1 MTDWK
6 STEEAGSAWAFSAFV
21 WVARRFGRRLS
32 RLVLRV
38 VSLYF
43 WLVRGEQRRQIATFR
58 EVVTGQKATAMDTL
72 RHFWT
77 FAQVALDRLYLLMP
91 EDHGLQI
98 ESEGLDQLD
107 EALAEGRGCMLVGA
121 HFGSFEAARLVARG
135 RPEIPLRA
143 LMDLRVNSRIS
154 AVLERINPRFAAQ
167 VLDVQDLSATEIG
180 LALKES
186 LEQGAM
192 VAMLADRTVER
203 DRSQTVQFFGREAQ
217 FPASPWWLAHALKV
231 PVVMFTAVLDKGK
244 YKARFER
251 IARPQIDSHSNGRA
265 AARQQMVERWA
276 QGYASRLQARVS
288 QYPDN
293 WFNFYSVWDSDSV

>member
-43 WLVRGEQRRQIATFR
+43 WLVRGEQRRQIAAFR

-98 ESEGLDQLD
+98 EAEGLGQMDS
-107 EALAEGRGCMLVGA
+107 ALALERGCLLLGA
-121 HFGSFEAARLVARG
+121 HFGSFEAARLIAGR

-143 LMDLRVNSRIS
+143 LMDLRINARVS
-154 AVLERINPRFAAQ
+154 AVLERINPQLSKQ
-167 VLDVQDLSATEIG
+167 VLDVQDMTPTEVALS
-180 LALKES
+180 LKQALDQK
-186 LEQGAM
+186 AM
-192 VAMLADRTVER
+192 VAMLADRTVGR
-203 DRSQTVQFFGREAQ
+203 DRSLTVEFFGRETQ
-217 FPASPWWLAHALKV
+217 FPASPWWLAKALDV
-231 PVVMFTAVLDKGK
+231 PVVMFTAVLTDGK

-251 IARPQIDSHSNGRA
+251 VDRPVLIDPAVGRS
-265 AARQQMVERWA
+265 AARQQLVEQWA
-276 QGYASRLQARVS
+276 QDFAGRLEARVR
-288 QYPDN
+288 QHPDN
-293 WFNFYSVWDSDSV
+293 WFNFYSFWESR